1 MPNWCEGWVKF
12 RGSKES
18 LMKFIK
24 SEFDGSEPVFEERYN
39 GLMPNIPFENIF
51 LNSLVRSYV
60 SAEDAKSSDDY
71 IYFGEDNLGVFS
83 IKINHA
89 WNVCR
94 QGYAELAKK
103 HKLDIKGKC
112 YEKCMEFIEEFEYNS
127 NGDEILYDVHEFEDY
142 TWECE
147 CPTLGG

>member
-12 RGSKES
+12 RGSKEN

-24 SEFDGSEPVFEERYN
+24 SEFNGSKPVFEERYDE
-39 GLMPNIPFENIF
+39 LMPNIPFKNIF

-60 SAEDAKSSDDY
+60 SAEDAKNSDDY
-71 IYFGEDNLGVFS
+71 IYFGEDGLGVFS

-94 QGYAELAKK
+94 QGYTGLAKK
-103 HKLDIKGKC
+103 YKLDIKRKC
-112 YEKCMEFIEEFEYNS
+112 YEKGMEFIEEFEYNS
-127 NGDEILYDVHEFEDY
+127 NGDEVLYDVHEFEDY